1 MATRLVTLATF
12 PSPVEA
18 ALARNILDEA
28 GIRAHAADDATGWA
42 FSGMF
47 GGVKL
52 LVDEAELER
61 AGDLLDAALGEPLE
75 TEEEPLEDENDDVSA
90 SDFAENL
97 ADRSPAEHTPA

>member
-52 LVDEAELER
+52 LVDEADLER
-61 AGDLLDAALGEPLE
+61 AGELLDEALGQPLE
-75 TEEEPLEDENDDVSA
+75 ADDEPEPTDRNGAPASA
-90 SDFAENL
+90 FAENL
-97 ADRSPAEHTPA
+97 TDRSP